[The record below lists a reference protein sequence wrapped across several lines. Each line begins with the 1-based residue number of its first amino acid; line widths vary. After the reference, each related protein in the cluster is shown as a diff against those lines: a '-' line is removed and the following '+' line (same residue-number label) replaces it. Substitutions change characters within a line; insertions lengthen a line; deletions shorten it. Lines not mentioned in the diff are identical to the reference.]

1 MPFSRRVLFALAFSL
16 SAAAA
21 FADDLTTGAGKKMS
35 GKLVAI
41 DAQGVTFSTGDARVT
56 IPGKEIVLLDLGN
69 KVAPMPK
76 AEGGKSLVHEVEL
89 TDGSTFRVAKYSLKG
104 KKFETELATVPAG
117 VPVPSYEVPLNTVFS
132 VMRGAEEPKN
142 RDAWY
147 KILANRGKRDMYVE
161 RTLNGL
167 NFIQG
172 TVLSGSDDGRT
183 FEFELEGKAGDPPK
197 KADPPLIQSRATG
210 GLIFSQ
216 PAPAQI
222 PATLCKV
229 LDVFG
234 NSLVAQA
241 VQLTPEGVT
250 VTTVSGVVV
259 KYQSTAAIARFDYAQ
274 GNVAYLSDLDPQVQ
288 APELPPEERRLNTTP
303 PFFRDHGPSGEAI
316 RFGSELPYQKGLVI
330 APDTILTYTVPG
342 DYRDFKA
349 VLGIPDS
356 SPDANLEA
364 KVTIEAD
371 DKVVFSET
379 IKRKDKPKPIAID
392 IKGVKKLRV
401 IVEADLPVNGNRVVL
416 ADARIQK

>member
-1 MPFSRRVLFALAFSL
+1 MPFPRRVLFALAFAL
-16 SAAAA
+16 SAAVAG
-21 FADDLTTGAGKKMS
+21 ADDLTTGAGKKMS

-76 AEGGKSLVHEVEL
+76 ADGGKSLVHEVEL

-117 VPVPSYEVPLNTVFS
+117 VPVPSYELPLNAVFS
-132 VMRGAEEPKN
+132 VMRGVEDPKN
-142 RDAWY
+142 RDAWN
-147 KILANRGKRDMYVE
+147 KILGSRGKRDMYVE

-183 FEFELEGKAGDPPK
+183 FEFELEGGK
-197 KADPPLIQSRATG
+197 KAEPPLLQRSATG

-288 APELPPEERRLNTTP
+288 APELPPEERRLNPAP

-316 RFGSELPYQKGLVI
+316 RFGSEPPYPKGLVI
-330 APDTILTYTVPG
+330 ASDTILTYTITG

-349 VLGIPDS
+349 VLGVPDS

-379 IKRKDKPKPIAID
+379 IKRKDKPKPISID
-392 IKGVKKLRV
+392 IKGVKKLLVRV
-401 IVEADLPVNGNRVVL
+401 DADLPVNGNRVVL